1 MQKMSLRL
9 KKKRRK
15 QCKKIFS
22 VLKKFYLLISQALIK
37 FHKYNLTLKE
47 SICINVKVKVF

>member
-22 VLKKFYLLISQALIK
+22 VLKKFYSLISQALIK